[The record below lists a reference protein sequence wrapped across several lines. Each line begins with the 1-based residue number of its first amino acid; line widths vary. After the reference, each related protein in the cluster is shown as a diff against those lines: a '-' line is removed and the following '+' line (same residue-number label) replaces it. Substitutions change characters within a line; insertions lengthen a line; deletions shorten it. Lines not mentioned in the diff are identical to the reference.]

1 MARVLSLRKSGSN
14 ALQRAAQELA
24 YNRSEIANMKSKPHI
39 LVVEDD
45 RQQSDLVIEVINET
59 QRYHAIPAY
68 DGEEALQILK
78 SHQRGFNFL
87 SNKIECILLDW
98 QMPKMNGELF
108 LKTLRNEEGSSPFKR
123 HIPIVIF
130 TAYNDKERQALAKD
144 PTLGLA
150 SGYILKPFEEEELL
164 GLLERIVV
172 HKEAEILR
180 EILIERDQRWAR
192 ELDRASQRREQ
203 D

>member
-1 MARVLSLRKSGSN
+1 MTN
-14 ALQRAAQELA
+14 
-24 YNRSEIANMKSKPHI
+24 KPLI

-45 RQQSDLVIEVINET
+45 RQQSDLIVEIINET
-59 QRYHAIPAY
+59 QQFHALPAY
-68 DGEEALQILK
+68 DGEQALTILK

-87 SNKIECILLDW
+87 SNRVACILLDW
-98 QMPKMNGELF
+98 QMPKMNGEEF
-108 LKTLRNEEGSSPFKR
+108 LKKLRKDEGSSPFKR

-130 TAYNDKERQALAKD
+130 TAHNDVERQALAKD

-150 SGYILKPFEEEELL
+150 SGYILKPFKEEDLL
-164 GLLERIVV
+164 GILDRIVI

-192 ELDRASQRREQ
+192 ELDRVSQKSSK

>member
-1 MARVLSLRKSGSN
+1 
-14 ALQRAAQELA
+14 
-24 YNRSEIANMKSKPHI
+24 MKNKPLI

-45 RQQSDLVIEVINET
+45 RQQSELVIEVINET

-68 DGEEALQILK
+68 DGVEALQILK

-87 SNKIECILLDW
+87 SNRVECILLDW
-98 QMPKMNGELF
+98 QMPKMNGEQF
-108 LKTLRNEEGSSPFKR
+108 LRTLRTDEGSSPFKR

-130 TAYNDKERQALAKD
+130 TAYNDKERQVLAKD

-164 GLLERIVV
+164 GLLERIVI

-192 ELDRASQRREQ
+192 ELDRVSRRREQ

>member
-1 MARVLSLRKSGSN
+1 MGLVSSLHSFGSG
-14 ALQRAAQELA
+14 LTRRLAQELVTS
-24 YNRSEIANMKSKPHI
+24 RSEIVIMKNKPLI

-68 DGEEALQILK
+68 DGVQALKILK
-78 SHQRGFNFL
+78 AHQRGFNFL

-108 LKTLRNEEGSSPFKR
+108 LKTLRSEEGSSPFKR

-164 GLLERIVV
+164 GLLERIVI

-192 ELDRASQRREQ
+192 ELDRVSQRRER